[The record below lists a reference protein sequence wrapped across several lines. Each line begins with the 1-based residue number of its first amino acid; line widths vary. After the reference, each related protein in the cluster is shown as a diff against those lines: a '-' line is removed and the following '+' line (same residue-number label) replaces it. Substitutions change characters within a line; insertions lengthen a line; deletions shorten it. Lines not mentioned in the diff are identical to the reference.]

1 MQRRHAD
8 VELPQ
13 ELVLAIQ
20 RVLELNLEQNDDPLD
35 DLSNNFNPVDVLN
48 QLFPDGLYFR
58 AFCFC
63 YVT

>member
-1 MQRRHAD
+1 MQRPHAD

-20 RVLELNLEQNDDPLD
+20 RVLELNPEQSDDPLD

-48 QLFPDGLYFR
+48 RFFPDGLYFR

-63 YVT
+63 CVT